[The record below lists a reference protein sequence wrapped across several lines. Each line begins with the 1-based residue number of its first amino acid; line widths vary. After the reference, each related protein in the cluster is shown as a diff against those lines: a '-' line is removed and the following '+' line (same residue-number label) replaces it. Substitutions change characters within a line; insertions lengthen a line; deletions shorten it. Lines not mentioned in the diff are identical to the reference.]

1 MVKMSTVWDRT
12 AEFLSDNIATLLPL
26 ALFAFFIP
34 ASIEGNFAAA
44 GDGRAPGPVLG
55 LRLIQIAF
63 ALLSLWGTLA
73 ITAMALDIAGEE
85 RPGAIALRRLPAA
98 VLVSIVMLFCAGLLC
113 LPVIG
118 ILVANG
124 YDLTAMTNGQNAGIT
139 PTIAATLAISVLV
152 LFFIFLWLGARL
164 MLTSAVIVR
173 ERRVV
178 SAISQSWALTRGA
191 TLRIVGVIILYLIV
205 SWVAQLAANMVF
217 GSVFA
222 LVAGGDGDGEGIT
235 LAGVLTSVVVAAV
248 RTIFLVIPPAFTAK
262 LYLTLAARAGLRG
275 TATAA

>member
-1 MVKMSTVWDRT
+1 MAARYALRKHWHSVERRLNPHGGRGRRNMVKMSTVWDRT

-98 VLVSIVMLFCAGLLC
+98 VLVSIVMLWEL
-113 LPVIG
+113 
-118 ILVANG
+118 
-124 YDLTAMTNGQNAGIT
+124 
-139 PTIAATLAISVLV
+139 VLV
-152 LFFIFLWLGARL
+152 
-164 MLTSAVIVR
+164 
-173 ERRVV
+173 
-178 SAISQSWALTRGA
+178 
-191 TLRIVGVIILYLIV
+191 
-205 SWVAQLAANMVF
+205 
-217 GSVFA
+217 
-222 LVAGGDGDGEGIT
+222 T
-235 LAGVLTSVVVAAV
+235 LAGLVLVTPM
-248 RTIFLVIPPAFTAK
+248 L
-262 LYLTLAARAGLRG
+262 
-275 TATAA
+275 